1 MGNTIAR
8 RMKDP
13 IEDKILYFI
22 VYTSLIFFTVL
33 VMYPLIHILSAS
45 FSSGSAVSS
54 GRVIL
59 FPVEPTLAGYR
70 AVFKHK
76 NILTAYRNTII
87 YTVSGTLVNVAM
99 TLICAYP
106 LSRKDMQ
113 FKKFYMFLFVFT
125 MYFGGGLIPSY
136 ILMTKLNLVNNPL
149 VMIIPGA
156 LSVYNMIV
164 TRTFFMTNLPQELLD
179 SAQID
184 GCSDAKFFFM
194 IALPLSK
201 AIIAV
206 MTLFYAVGHWNAYF
220 GAMIYLNNPKLH
232 PLQLILREILVLNTV
247 LLSDIDDP
255 EVIAANQGLA
265 DLLKY
270 SLIIVST
277 APVLTFYPFVQKYFI
292 KGVMIG
298 SIKG

>member
-1 MGNTIAR
+1 M
-8 RMKDP
+8 
-13 IEDKILYFI
+13 
-22 VYTSLIFFTVL
+22 
-33 VMYPLIHILSAS
+33 
-45 FSSGSAVSS
+45 
-54 GRVIL
+54 
-59 FPVEPTLAGYR
+59 
-70 AVFKHK
+70 FKHK

-184 GCSDAKFFFM
+184 GCSDAKFFM

-247 LLSDIDDP
+247 L
-255 EVIAANQGLA
+255 
-265 DLLKY
+265 
-270 SLIIVST
+270 
-277 APVLTFYPFVQKYFI
+277 
-292 KGVMIG
+292 
-298 SIKG
+298 

>member
-1 MGNTIAR
+1 
-8 RMKDP
+8 
-13 IEDKILYFI
+13 
-22 VYTSLIFFTVL
+22 
-33 VMYPLIHILSAS
+33 
-45 FSSGSAVSS
+45 
-54 GRVIL
+54 
-59 FPVEPTLAGYR
+59 
-70 AVFKHK
+70 
-76 NILTAYRNTII
+76 
-87 YTVSGTLVNVAM
+87 
-99 TLICAYP
+99 
-106 LSRKDMQ
+106 
-113 FKKFYMFLFVFT
+113 
-125 MYFGGGLIPSY
+125 
-136 ILMTKLNLVNNPL
+136 VNNPL

>member
-1 MGNTIAR
+1 
-8 RMKDP
+8 
-13 IEDKILYFI
+13 
-22 VYTSLIFFTVL
+22 
-33 VMYPLIHILSAS
+33 
-45 FSSGSAVSS
+45 
-54 GRVIL
+54 
-59 FPVEPTLAGYR
+59 
-70 AVFKHK
+70 
-76 NILTAYRNTII
+76 
-87 YTVSGTLVNVAM
+87 
-99 TLICAYP
+99 
-106 LSRKDMQ
+106 
-113 FKKFYMFLFVFT
+113 
-125 MYFGGGLIPSY
+125 
-136 ILMTKLNLVNNPL
+136 
-149 VMIIPGA
+149 
-156 LSVYNMIV
+156 
-164 TRTFFMTNLPQELLD
+164 MTNLPQELLD

-194 IALPLSK
+194 MALPLSK

-255 EVIAANQGLA
+255 EIIAANQGLA